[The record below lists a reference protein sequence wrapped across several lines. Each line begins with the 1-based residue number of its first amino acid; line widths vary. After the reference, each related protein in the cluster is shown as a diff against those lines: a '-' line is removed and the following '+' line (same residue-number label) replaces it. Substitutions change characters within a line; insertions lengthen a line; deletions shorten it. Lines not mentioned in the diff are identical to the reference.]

1 MWLDELFVKSILT
14 FLILSTAFILHTL
27 ISENLSQAKET
38 MQEFKQTAETITI
51 TVTKESK

>member
-14 FLILSTAFILHTL
+14 FLILSSAFIFHTL